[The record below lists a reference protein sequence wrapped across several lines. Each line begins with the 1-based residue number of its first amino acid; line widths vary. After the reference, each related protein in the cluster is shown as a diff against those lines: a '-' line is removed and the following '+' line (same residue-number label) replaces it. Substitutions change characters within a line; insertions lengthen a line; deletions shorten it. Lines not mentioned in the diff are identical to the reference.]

1 MQKPDSIKKF
11 DMLFWASTVVSV
23 IGLVIGWSSMQ
34 EIMAAEM
41 AEVDGAL
48 GDGAMQGIVLISFII
63 GIGINVA
70 IWALISLMR
79 IEFVKWIYIALIAY
93 GLVTMVSG
101 YEDMGGF
108 GMVHIPG
115 VIATILS
122 LLSVWMLFKP
132 DAKEWFAAKR
142 GAD

>member
-1 MQKPDSIKKF
+1 MQKPDSMKKF

-23 IGLVIGWSSMQ
+23 IGLALTWGLMQ
-34 EIMAAEM
+34 DVMAAEM

-48 GDGAMQGIVLISFII
+48 GDGAMQGIIVIGFIV
-63 GIGINVA
+63 GMGINVA

-93 GLVTMVSG
+93 GLVTMLSG
-101 YEDMGGF
+101 YEDVGGF
-108 GMVHIPG
+108 GLIHIPG
-115 VIATILS
+115 IIATILS

-132 DAKEWFAAKR
+132 DSREWFAAKR
-142 GAD
+142 GAE

>member
-1 MQKPDSIKKF
+1 MQKPDSMKKF

-34 EIMAAEM
+34 ELMAAEM

-93 GLVTMVSG
+93 GLVTMVAG

-132 DAKEWFAAKR
+132 DAKEWFAAKK
-142 GAD
+142 GAE